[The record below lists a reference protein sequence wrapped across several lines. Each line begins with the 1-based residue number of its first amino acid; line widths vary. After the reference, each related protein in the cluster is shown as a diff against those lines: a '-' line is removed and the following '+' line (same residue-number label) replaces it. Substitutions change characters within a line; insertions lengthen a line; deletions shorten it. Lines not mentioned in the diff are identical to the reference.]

1 LELSVLQENL
11 KVALATV
18 SHAVVGKSP
27 LAVLSNVLLTADAD
41 GLHVVA
47 TDLEI
52 GMRRT
57 VGAKVEVHGSTTLPA
72 KLLTDVIGGLPN
84 DKVTLTLNTD
94 TQTVKVECARSTSN
108 INGITAE
115 DYPNLPEMAN
125 QKGCVTLPAPALK
138 RAIEQ
143 VAVAA
148 ANDESRP
155 VLTGV
160 LVRLNGD
167 CMTLA
172 AADGFRLAVK
182 KIALEQAHEAAEVII
197 PARALDNLARVLGDG
212 DVELAWNAFTLQAT
226 TDTAVLY
233 SRLIDGTFP
242 DFERIIPQKHT
253 TRSILDVKAFQRAL
267 KLATLFA
274 QQSQNIVKI
283 TTEPGSDE
291 PGKLVLSANAAEVG
305 DNTGEIEGM
314 VHGDGG
320 QVALNCK
327 FLADALAAMGTTQVA
342 FEQQTAQNPGV
353 LKPVGED
360 DYVHIVMPMT
370 IR

>member
-1 LELSVLQENL
+1 
-11 KVALATV
+11 V

-27 LAVLSNVLLTADAD
+27 LAVLSNVLLTADTD

-72 KLLTDVIGGLPN
+72 KLFSDVIGGLPN

-108 INGITAE
+108 IHGIAAE

-125 QKGCVTLPAPALK
+125 QKGCVTLPAPVLK

-182 KIALEQAHEAAEVII
+182 KITLSEVVTDDQVEVII
-197 PARALDNLARVLGDG
+197 PARALDNLARVLGGG

-226 TDTAVLY
+226 TDAAVLY
-233 SRLIDGTFP
+233 SRLIDGKFP
-242 DFERIIPQKHT
+242 DFERIIPQQHT
-253 TRSILDVKAFQRAL
+253 TRSVLDVKVFQQAL

-274 QQSQNIVKI
+274 QQSQNIVKV
-283 TTEPGSDE
+283 TVEPGSDE
-291 PGKLVLSANAAEVG
+291 PGKLALSANAAEVG

-314 VHGDGG
+314 VAGDGG
-320 QVALNCK
+320 QIALNCK
-327 FLADALAAMGTTQVA
+327 YLSDALAAMGTAQVA
-342 FEQQTAQNPGV
+342 FEQQSAQSPGV

-360 DYVHIVMPMT
+360 GYVHVVMPMT

>member
-1 LELSVLQENL
+1 
-11 KVALATV
+11 V
-18 SHAVVGKSP
+18 SHAVASKSSLP
-27 LAVLSNVLLTADAD
+27 VLSNVLLTADAD
-41 GLHVVA
+41 GLHVAA

-57 VGAKVEVHGSTTLPA
+57 VPAQVEMHGSITLPA
-72 KLLTDVIGGLPN
+72 RLLTDVIGGLPN
-84 DKVTLTLNTD
+84 DKVTLTLD
-94 TQTVKVECARSTSN
+94 DRTQSVKIECARSTSN
-108 INGITAE
+108 IHGIAAE
-115 DYPNLPEMAN
+115 DYPKLPEMAN
-125 QKGCVTLPAPALK
+125 QQGCVTLPAPALK

-143 VAVAA
+143 VAFAA
-148 ANDESRP
+148 AKDESRP
-155 VLTGV
+155 VLAGV

-182 KIALEQAHEAAEVII
+182 KITLSEVVTDDQVEVII

-212 DVELAWNAFTLQAT
+212 DAMLAWNTSTLQAT
-226 TDTAVLY
+226 TDAAVLY
-233 SRLIDGTFP
+233 SRLIDGKFP

-274 QQSQNIVKI
+274 NASQNIVKI
-283 TTEPGSDE
+283 TTEPGSEE
-291 PGKLVLSANAAEVG
+291 PGKLVLSANATEVG
-305 DNTGEIEGM
+305 DNTGEVEGM
-314 VHGDGG
+314 VEGDGG
-320 QVALNCK
+320 QIAVNCK

-342 FEQQTAQNPGV
+342 LEQQTAQNPGV

-360 DYVHIVMPMT
+360 DYVHVVMPMT